1 MSMNVKDLCLGALCL
16 QPGTG
21 YDIKKLFEA
30 AFSHFHSASYG
41 SIYPALKQLQEGE
54 MVTCRVEPGE
64 KHPDRKLFE
73 ITAEGRDAFLQ
84 TLIDTPPSEHVR
96 SEFMVLMFF
105 AHLLPTE
112 ALAAKLDE
120 VEKFYV
126 EKLAYLEGI
135 DWDCHYPA
143 GMRYT
148 IAQGRAVFMAKL
160 ELLREKREELLA
172 THRQLPEEW
181 EQEAAACTE

>member
-1 MSMNVKDLCLGALCL
+1 MSMNVKDLCLGTLCL

-54 MVTCRVEPGE
+54 LVTCRVEPGE

-73 ITAEGRDAFLQ
+73 ITEQGREAFVQ
-84 TLIDTPPSEHVR
+84 TLIDASPAEHVR

-112 ALAAKLDE
+112 ALAEKLDE
-120 VEKFYV
+120 VERTY
-126 EKLAYLEGI
+126 EQKLAYLKEI
-135 DWDCHYPA
+135 DGNCRYPA

-148 IAQGRAVFMAKL
+148 ISHGRAVTQAKL
-160 ELLREKREELLA
+160 DLLREQREELLA
-172 THRQLPEEW
+172 THQQLPKEW
-181 EQEAAACTE
+181 EQEIAACTE